1 MVYLYYESKDA
12 TFLLWEIR
20 TDPPYVT
27 CITTE
32 EACKY
37 KSLFWSK
44 HLPTSKEE
52 LIIDR
57 SSYPDFNLN
66 WSDEYPSISLLLTF
80 NTLED
85 YFTWA
90 DQDHPELFV

>member
-20 TDPPYVT
+20 TDPPSVT

-32 EACKY
+32 EARKY

-44 HLPTSKEE
+44 HLPTCKEE

-80 NTLED
+80 DTLED

>member
-1 MVYLYYESKDA
+1 MLYLYYESDDS
-12 TFLLWEIR
+12 TFLLWEMR
-20 TDPPYVT
+20 TDPTYEA

-32 EACKY
+32 EARY
-37 KSLFWSK
+37 KSSFWSK
-44 HLPTSKEE
+44 HLPTCKEE

-57 SSYPDFNLN
+57 SSYPDINPN
-66 WSDEYPSISLLLTF
+66 WSDEYPSVSLLLTF
-80 NTLED
+80 DTLED